1 MVTIREF
8 EPRDAQAVS
17 SVIRHTMAVSNIDD
31 YAIERLQP
39 LMNYFSPEKVL
50 LLSHERLCL
59 VAEDH
64 GQDEAVG
71 EENDE
76 ENDEEKD
83 KAQVVG
89 TIALEGAELCTFFIL
104 PEYQGLGIGSQLL
117 TAIETMALAAGIAA
131 IHMDASLTGVAF
143 YEKRGYQRTGVDV
156 EGTAGMQVG
165 MVKRLDR

>member
-59 VAEDH
+59 VAEVH
-64 GQDEAVG
+64 GQDEAEG
-71 EENDE
+71 
-76 ENDEEKD
+76 EEKD

-117 TAIETMALAAGIAA
+117 TALETMALAAGIAA
-131 IHMDASLTGVAF
+131 IHIDASLTGVSF
-143 YEKRGYQRTGVDV
+143 Y
-156 EGTAGMQVG
+156 
-165 MVKRLDR
+165 

>member
-1 MVTIREF
+1 MVMIRAF
-8 EPRDAQAVS
+8 EPHDAQAVS

-39 LMNYFSPEKVL
+39 LMDYFSPEKVL

-59 VAEDH
+59 VAEVH
-64 GQDEAVG
+64 AQS
-71 EENDE
+71 
-76 ENDEEKD
+76 EEKD
-83 KAQVVG
+83 ETQIVG

-117 TAIETMALAAGIAA
+117 TAIETMALEAGIAA
-131 IHMDASLTGVAF
+131 IHMDASLTGVSF
-143 YEKRGYQRTGVDV
+143 YEKRGYQRTGMDI

-165 MVKRLDR
+165 MVKRLGE